1 MVELYVTDLNV
12 AGGFIIKCKPAG
24 KRHFDQGKSVSK
36 ERRQGSKQS
45 ARTEEKVKL
54 PVKVETSGLERLGIT
69 EGFVISDNTEASF
82 PTTIATPS
90 LTNTMQTDAN
100 VFLYDATAIAAIEDG
115 NSASQDV
122 PATPTSFEEL
132 VAMLDIPGFTTT
144 TEDDHTQCA
153 TLDPGTK
160 WPI

>member
-1 MVELYVTDLNV
+1 MPKNN
-12 AGGFIIKCKPAG
+12 P
-24 KRHFDQGKSVSK
+24 
-36 ERRQGSKQS
+36 
-45 ARTEEKVKL
+45 VKL
-54 PVKVETSGLERLGIT
+54 PVKVETSGLERLGTPESFI
-69 EGFVISDNTEASF
+69 ISDNTEASF
-82 PTTIATPS
+82 PTIATPS
-90 LTNTMQTDAN
+90 LSNTMQTDAN

-115 NSASQDV
+115 NNTAQDV